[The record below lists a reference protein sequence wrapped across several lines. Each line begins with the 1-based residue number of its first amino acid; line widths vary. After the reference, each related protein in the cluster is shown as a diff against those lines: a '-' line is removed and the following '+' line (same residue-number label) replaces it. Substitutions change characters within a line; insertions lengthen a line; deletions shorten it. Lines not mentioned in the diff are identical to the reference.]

1 MTARPLRIPR
11 PAGGLRVVQGRTIR
25 KPVVAPWMAFTLVV
39 VVAFVGLAI
48 ARTAMDQ
55 GAFELAELDRRIA
68 VEETRNQHL
77 RLDVS
82 RLESPARIGP
92 LAEEMGL
99 VYPEDRVL
107 VVVRGVAGPGPDED
121 PRWAAID
128 RYAAAAPAIEGPD
141 APAAE
146 TPETP

>member
-1 MTARPLRIPR
+1 
-11 PAGGLRVVQGRTIR
+11 
-25 KPVVAPWMAFTLVV
+25 MAFTLVV

-55 GAFELAELDRRIA
+55 GAFELAELERRIA
-68 VEETRNQHL
+68 VEETQNQHL
-77 RLDVS
+77 RLEVS
-82 RLESPARIGP
+82 RLESPSRIGP
-92 LAEEMGL
+92 MAEEMGL
-99 VYPEDRVL
+99 VYPDDRVL
-107 VVVRGVAGPGPDED
+107 VVVRGVTGPGPDED

-128 RYAAAAPAIEGPD
+128 RYAAAAPAMEGPN